1 MANDFF
7 KSSNPTLSDKT
18 FDQFDSR
25 AIQNPAERMTID
37 GTVNKTALL
46 LVLLV
51 ASASVTWYLGSI
63 NLALAMPF
71 MMVGLFGG
79 LISAIVIAF
88 KQKWVGYLA
97 PIYAILEGLLF
108 V

>member
-37 GTVNKTALL
+37 GTVNKTALVVGFIGGIGKRN
-46 LVLLV
+46 LV
-51 ASASVTWYLGSI
+51 
-63 NLALAMPF
+63 F
-71 MMVGLFGG
+71 R
-79 LISAIVIAF
+79 
-88 KQKWVGYLA
+88 
-97 PIYAILEGLLF
+97 
-108 V
+108 